1 MADNSMDSFAD
12 AIKRASN
19 GFEGT
24 LQDTRRPSHSNR
36 RGNHGSL
43 EQSSEEGY
51 QDSAY
56 DMNDSSE
63 RKSLSFSDG
72 RSSSR
77 TNSMDHM
84 GSAHA
89 HSMMHTQLSSKSSFS
104 NEDTGMMIQQG
115 FEDQGQHQQSYSY
128 STEAPYQSQTR
139 CYPYYENHPIDKCEN
154 YTEKICR
161 TSHKERCTDVP
172 DKNCKAIVSSGQIRK
187 CFNVTEIICSLKED
201 IKYEVIQVPYAIQ
214 KCHKVPQKVCDIVY
228 ETVLKTKE
236 ANPCLRV
243 ENPRCVNKNYPVYDR
258 TCKSTTYFD
267 CDTYYYGQGASIV
280 PSKDFGSSSDG
291 YGQSN
296 HESTSSSGSNYGGYE
311 QTYCRKQPDTKCYQ
325 TPRSV
330 TQQRCYHKPE
340 KVCEKLSLRIP
351 SIKSK
356 QNCHTEYKKVC
367 ALEEHAEPKQVKKY
381 VYQKTCRKVPRSICE
396 NTDVK
401 KLVPSCV
408 KTTRKSCNYKP
419 VQKCESIPRKYCYKI
434 YKKVR
439 KDKCEPYVEPTTPR
453 PYQAEIPGDSS
464 YQSMGEEHGSSY
476 NGMEMA
482 GGTNYMNMDNSMSY
496 GEKNSMDSSM
506 SGFEHS
512 QSMPSYKSG
521 Y

>member
-1 MADNSMDSFAD
+1 MADNPMESFAD

-19 GFEGT
+19 GFDGT
-24 LQDTRRPSHSNR
+24 LSDTRRPSSTSNR
-36 RGNHGSL
+36 RGNHGSM
-43 EQSSEEGY
+43 EHSSDEGY
-51 QDSAY
+51 RDFGY

-63 RKSLSFSDG
+63 RKSHRSFSG
-72 RSSSR
+72 SSS
-77 TNSMDHM
+77 SMNHNHM
-84 GSAHA
+84 GSSHA
-89 HSMMHTQLSSKSSFS
+89 SSMHTQLSSKSSFN
-104 NEDTGMMIQQG
+104 NEDTGMMVQQG
-115 FEDQGQHQQSYSY
+115 FGDQEQHQQSYSY

-161 TSHKERCTDVP
+161 TSQKEHCKDVP

-228 ETVLKTKE
+228 ETVLKTRE

-243 ENPRCVNKNYPVYDR
+243 ENPKCINKNYPVYDR

-267 CDTYYYGQGASIV
+267 CDTYYYGQGASI
-280 PSKDFGSSSDG
+280 
-291 YGQSN
+291 
-296 HESTSSSGSNYGGYE
+296 
-311 QTYCRKQPDTKCYQ
+311 TYCRKQPDTKCYQ

-356 QNCHTEYKKVC
+356 KNCHTEYKKVC

-381 VYQKTCRKVPRSICE
+381 IYQKTCRKVPRSICE

-453 PYQAEIPGDSS
+453 AYPAEIPGDSS
-464 YQSMGEEHGSSY
+464 YQSMADEQNSY
-476 NGMEMA
+476 NGMDMTGGSNDMA
-482 GGTNYMNMDNSMSY
+482 MDNAMSY
-496 GEKNSMDSSM
+496 SAKESMGSSM

-512 QSMPSYKSG
+512 PSMPSYKSG